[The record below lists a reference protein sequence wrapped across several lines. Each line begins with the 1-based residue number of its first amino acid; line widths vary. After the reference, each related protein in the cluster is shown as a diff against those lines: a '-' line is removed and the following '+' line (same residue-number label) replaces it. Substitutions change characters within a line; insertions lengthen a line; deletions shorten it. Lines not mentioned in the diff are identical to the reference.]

1 MIVHCFPVARALGA
15 SAHRGVKLGLA
26 RAARH
31 ARHAAISAPRRV
43 AATRVCVA
51 VGLAALG
58 AAGPAADHAAPPPP
72 IETISRPPFLPI
84 RFDPDWEIGPSSGWS
99 DPPIWFEPPL
109 GFSDP
114 GMPIDPGGPRDPS
127 ADPAADPARAPAIAE
142 PSSISLLALA
152 TASAALA
159 LRARRNLRRQAQS
172 RHSPPSCAATTSS

>member
-31 ARHAAISAPRRV
+31 ARHAAISGPRRV
-43 AATRVCVA
+43 AAARVCVA

-58 AAGPAADHAAPPPP
+58 AAGPAADYAAPPPP
-72 IETISRPPFLPI
+72 IETISRPAFLPI
-84 RFDPDWEIGPSSGWS
+84 GFDPDWAIDPSSGWS

-114 GMPIDPGGPRDPS
+114 AMPIDPGEPRDRS
-127 ADPAADPARAPAIAE
+127 ADPARAPAIVE